1 MDSFAERIGI
11 PCGNLCFGGRRI
23 PSARGA
29 HTARPCRAR
38 VAWAA
43 CAQLAGAPA
52 PPRSAA
58 SAAMSGFSF
67 SRLVSL
73 PTKQAYAYVSKFSG
87 KELGP
92 MLRDYQKNHVEKG
105 TSTLLIHWALAC
117 GTVGYITKR
126 NNTLR
131 EIQAGH

>member
-1 MDSFAERIGI
+1 MWQFVCLGGAKGFRPRAGPHRAPV
-11 PCGNLCFGGRRI
+11 PC
-23 PSARGA
+23 A
-29 HTARPCRAR
+29 CR
-38 VAWAA
+38 VGA
-43 CAQLAGAPA
+43 CAPLAGAPA